1 MKPIVLENWNGE
13 EMTKEEVE
21 DMIRDALE
29 IAEKKKDNACVVC
42 GNTLVYASYYDDGHI
57 ELYVCE
63 IKQNAEVET
72 NGQ

>member
-1 MKPIVLENWNGE
+1 MKPIVLESWNGE

-21 DMIRDALE
+21 DMIRETLE
-29 IAEKKKDNACVVC
+29 RATKKKDDACTVC
-42 GNTLVYASYYDDGHI
+42 GNTLIYASYHDDGHI

>member
-21 DMIRDALE
+21 DMIIETLE
-29 IAEKKKDNACVVC
+29 RAIKKKDDACTVC
-42 GNTLVYASYYDDGHI
+42 GNTLIYASAYEKFVKI
-57 ELYVCE
+57 YVCE
-63 IKQNAEVET
+63 IKEYAEVET